1 MGILRHTQGRGDIK
15 AHPKDAQLG
24 LPEVPLMGLE
34 RPPRAGF
41 LCNSFQLILLTIN
54 LIALAKLESC
64 RRCRGRR
71 LDDWARWGLARTL
84 VAAMDIHGL
93 SLGQ

>member
-1 MGILRHTQGRGDIK
+1 VDDICNVEPMGILRHTQGRGDIK

-71 LDDWARWGLARTL
+71 LDDWAR
-84 VAAMDIHGL
+84 
-93 SLGQ
+93 

>member
-54 LIALAKLESC
+54 
-64 RRCRGRR
+64 GRPPPWSR
-71 LDDWARWGLARTL
+71 VKAVL
-84 VAAMDIHGL
+84 VASAPNCSFQVL
-93 SLGQ
+93 VPR